1 MKNGISSIPKHCLL
15 VLLGDMLKLIQR
27 TGSTLISDSLSNKE
41 KIRKLEEFFL
51 SKDTA
56 LLYMASN
63 KVIDSINED
72 KDEMNNVSAEMQLH
86 LDAYESSYEDMFNQ
100 MATVEIDT
108 MLGKFGMYRDID
120 KDDSEESDE

>member
-1 MKNGISSIPKHCLL
+1 MKNCISSIPKHCLL

>member
-63 KVIDSINED
+63 KVID
-72 KDEMNNVSAEMQLH
+72 
-86 LDAYESSYEDMFNQ
+86 
-100 MATVEIDT
+100 
-108 MLGKFGMYRDID
+108 
-120 KDDSEESDE
+120 